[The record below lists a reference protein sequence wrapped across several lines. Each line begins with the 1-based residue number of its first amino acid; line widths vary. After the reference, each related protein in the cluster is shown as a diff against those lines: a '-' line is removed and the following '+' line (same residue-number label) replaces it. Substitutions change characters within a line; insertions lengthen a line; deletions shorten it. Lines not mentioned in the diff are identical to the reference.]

1 MKKIAFFFAA
11 TVIAMT
17 ACGNKAATNTGSDES
32 AAKKSLREKLE
43 WLAPTAPA
51 NENNEIEKV
60 YVTYRTPNG
69 KETTLVGTLPWAV
82 DASEFDGGAI
92 DTDTDING
100 DGYPDLVVFLGTL
113 MTSINGRMYDAFLWN
128 EKQGA
133 FEHVEGYNDIGN
145 ATPQPEKQRVMSYIP
160 ARDGSINYT
169 EYKWKGNQLEQT
181 RSWNAATDTEGVV
194 ADAPTGM
201 APNDQW
207 TEEAVEKQLKAI
219 YTEVSR
225 AFAPSADGL
234 ENNID
239 LDAMFCTQ
247 YWNETLQEVRAINA
261 RKRPDDRQLE
271 NEQIRWTYGMDAPVK
286 PVHIKVELLT
296 GNTATATFDLQ
307 SGEFWMHTVL
317 GFEWENGQWRINDW
331 EEVGDN
337 SQSLLGEMMRF
348 VDKNK

>member
-219 YTEVSR
+219 YAEVSR

-234 ENNID
+234 EANID

-247 YWNETLQEVRAINA
+247 YWNETLQEVVPSTLASDPMTANLRMSRFAGLTAWMRLSSPSTSRWNCSQATRQQPLSTSSRASSGCTPCWDLNGRTVSGA
-261 RKRPDDRQLE
+261 S
-271 NEQIRWTYGMDAPVK
+271 M
-286 PVHIKVELLT
+286 T
-296 GNTATATFDLQ
+296 GKKWATTAKAC
-307 SGEFWMHTVL
+307 
-317 GFEWENGQWRINDW
+317 WER
-331 EEVGDN
+331 
-337 SQSLLGEMMRF
+337 
-348 VDKNK
+348 